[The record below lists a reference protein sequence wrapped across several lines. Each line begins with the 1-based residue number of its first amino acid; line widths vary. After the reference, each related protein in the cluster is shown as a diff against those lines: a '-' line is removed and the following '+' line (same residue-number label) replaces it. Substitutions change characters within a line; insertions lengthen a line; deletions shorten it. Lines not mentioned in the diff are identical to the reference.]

1 MKSFNS
7 IVAELKSCSR
17 IVDGTARDR
26 KLLFIKAADECEPE
40 HAGDLLDWH
49 ETLLFIA
56 AFPDDAEVHQHA
68 ERSLARTRR
77 IVEAMRDRLGARAL
91 RPLVNSGV
99 AGTMLDCAFTLD
111 GLRWLA
117 HRFPRDVDVVWD
129 DDSLG
134 SEFESILSALVSP
147 VEYDGLLDPN
157 LSVREWLKLGGIK
170 GSALR
175 WIVDQFERLRP
186 GRCKDAQLLDR
197 LFDQLELHVRWSLR
211 EPLASRTTCRFP
223 SRPLFSY
230 APGGRVAQ
238 PPPPIA
244 EVVGAPLPVARK
256 LTIVQ
261 SKRLLDV
268 ARAALASRSRE
279 TDPVTYAEPR
289 DVTLLQLER
298 GIDILLLGMTPER
311 RLPIEGFIGH
321 MVAKNRIPIAYGGG
335 WVAFDTCAIGIN
347 LFETFRGGESAHIFA
362 QVLRAF
368 RDTFNVRSFR
378 VDPYQYGEGNEEAI
392 RSGAF
397 WFYYRFGFRPVDP
410 DIREL
415 ASREAAKIAADRS
428 HRTSLAMLRRFA
440 TGGLQLDLV
449 DRDKNAPPAVDVT
462 RLSLAATNWIAHHH
476 EGDRAAAQAAAVRA
490 VSRALGVTNMKSW
503 PQPEQDSFAS
513 LAVIVA
519 MIPDLSRWSRQD
531 RLRLVALMRSKGGPW
546 ETAYLHRLRLH
557 PTLQAA
563 CAGIA
568 NQVPLQG
575 LVSSRER

>member
-1 MKSFNS
+1 M
-7 IVAELKSCSR
+7 
-17 IVDGTARDR
+17 DGTARDR
-26 KLLFIKAADECEPE
+26 KLLFIKAAEECEPE
-40 HAGDLLDWH
+40 HALDLMDWH
-49 ETLLFIA
+49 ETLLFMS
-56 AFPDDAEVHQHA
+56 AFPDDAEVSQHA
-68 ERSLARTRR
+68 ERALARTRG
-77 IVEAMRDRLGARAL
+77 IVEAMRSRLGPRDMRSLA
-91 RPLVNSGV
+91 NSGI
-99 AGTMLDCAFTLD
+99 AGTSLDCSFTLD

-117 HRFPRDVDVVWD
+117 HRFPRDVDVIWD
-129 DDSLG
+129 DESLG
-134 SEFESILSALVSP
+134 SEFESILSSLVCP

-157 LSVREWLKLGGIK
+157 LSVRDWLKLGGVK
-170 GSALR
+170 SSTLR
-175 WIVDQFERLRP
+175 WIVDQFERLRL
-186 GRCKDAQLLDR
+186 GRCRDAPLLDR

-211 EPLASRTTCRFP
+211 DPLASRTTCRFP
-223 SRPLFSY
+223 KRPIFAH
-230 APGGRVAQ
+230 APGGQVV
-238 PPPPIA
+238 PSPPPIA
-244 EVVGAPLPVARK
+244 EVVSAPLPAASK

-261 SKRLLDV
+261 SKQLLDV

-298 GIDILLLGMTPER
+298 GIDILLMGMTHER

-321 MVAKNRIPIAYGGG
+321 MVAKNRVPIAYGGG
-335 WVAFDTCAIGIN
+335 WVAFDACTIGIN
-347 LFETFRGGESAHIFA
+347 LFETFRGGESAHVFA

-368 RDTFNVRSFR
+368 RDIFNVRTFR

-428 HRTSLAMLRRFA
+428 HRTGLAMLRRFA

-449 DRDKNAPPAVDVT
+449 DRDKNVPPMVDIT
-462 RLSLAATNWIAHHH
+462 RLSLAATRWIARHHD
-476 EGDRAAAQAAAVRA
+476 GDRAAAQAAAVRT
-490 VSRALGVTNMKSW
+490 VSRALGVTSMTTW
-503 PQPEQDSFAS
+503 PQSEQDSFAS
-513 LAVIVA
+513 LAVIMA

-531 RLRLVALMRSKGGPW
+531 RLRLVALMRAKGGPW

-557 PTLQAA
+557 STLQAA

-568 NQVPLQG
+568 NQVRLG
-575 LVSSRER
+575 